1 MILVQIQKNNN
12 YNEPTQE
19 WVGFLIVILR
29 FHYENECDG
38 SNYVIN

>member
-19 WVGFLIVILR
+19 GTEPLKWELNKNTMF
-29 FHYENECDG
+29 
-38 SNYVIN
+38 